1 MKKVKKYYQMI
12 FRALLAVILVHC
24 SAGQR
29 WVKLCDMI
37 NSTEWEQ
44 TNNVGSKNE
53 KGKSGGGSK
62 RVASLL
68 ICLNMLEFACAC
80 SFVAA

>member
-1 MKKVKKYYQMI
+1 MI
-12 FRALLAVILVHC
+12 FFRALLAVILVHC

-44 TNNVGSKNE
+44 TNNVASKNE
-53 KGKSGGGSK
+53 KGKSGGGLKACCIAPYLPEPVEVCMCMLFCGCLSS
-62 RVASLL
+62 SL
-68 ICLNMLEFACAC
+68 
-80 SFVAA
+80 